1 MDIIFFTLAISG
13 ACFLLILCKYFF
25 CRNECMTTQE
35 RFEREQQQR
44 QQQQR
49 AGSRVQTI
57 SQQIVQVDPSKGSIC
72 YHDNRNISEKR
83 RME

>member
-1 MDIIFFTLAISG
+1 
-13 ACFLLILCKYFF
+13 
-25 CRNECMTTQE
+25 MTTQE